1 MPTIDL
7 TPEQLHAHITGLP
20 LRTGIYSDFN
30 ACMHRAGCQQTQA
43 AHVVLLAEVEA
54 LRKDAERYRWLRDK
68 RSDWEGAG
76 IVKLYA
82 GPDYS
87 RSECEEL
94 DQQVDAA
101 MLAAPAV
108 GAA

>member
-54 LRKDAERYRWLRDK
+54 LRKDAERYRKLCDVP
-68 RSDWEGAG
+68 GA
-76 IVKLYA
+76 
-82 GPDYS
+82 
-87 RSECEEL
+87 L
-94 DQQVDAA
+94 DAFTAAYHNTQTKVQLDAA
-101 MLAAPAV
+101 VDRVPAAVELTEPTK
-108 GAA
+108 

>member
-54 LRKDAERYRWLRDK
+54 LRKDAERYRKWR
-68 RSDWEGAG
+68 A
-76 IVKLYA
+76 
-82 GPDYS
+82 DYTANAS
-87 RSECEEL
+87 THGDDSCLTEML
-94 DQQVDAA
+94 LALADAWTPADVDAA
-101 MLAAPAV
+101 IDAAPAV